1 MSRDNKSLKRKEKG
15 KMTKYRITEETAKI
29 YNNTTLYRI
38 EAVKDFETIFGMIH
52 AGDKGGFIQEEKNL
66 EQDGNCWIFDDAKV
80 YFGGVVKDDACIK
93 DNATVRDGAIVE
105 KSAKMFNNSS
115 AINSTVTDNAT
126 LKDRAIV
133 MIESVISDNVV
144 IGGLTELEEC
154 TINGSC
160 KISGDANMKGVI
172 ITA

>member
-1 MSRDNKSLKRKEKG
+1 MINTQKKG
-15 KMTKYRITEETAKI
+15 KKKMTKYRMTEETTKI

-38 EAVKDFETIFGMIH
+38 EAVKNFETIFGMVH

-80 YFGGVVKDDACIK
+80 YFGGVVKDNACIK
-93 DNATVRDGAIVE
+93 DNASVSNGAIVE

-115 AINSTVTDNAT
+115 AVNSKVTDNAM

-144 IGGLTELEEC
+144 IGGLAELEEC
-154 TINGSC
+154 SIGGSC
-160 KISGDANMKGVI
+160 KIGGDANMEGVV